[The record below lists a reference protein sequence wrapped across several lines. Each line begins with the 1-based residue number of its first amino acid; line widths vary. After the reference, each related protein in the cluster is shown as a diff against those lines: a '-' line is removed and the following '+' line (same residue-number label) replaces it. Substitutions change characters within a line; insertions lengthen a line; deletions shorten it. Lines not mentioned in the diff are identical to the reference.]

1 MRCLDTFREG
11 SDRRVRR
18 VSGPIT
24 CWNASVDLAPLGDGQ
39 GRIRGRT
46 SFSIRPR
53 RARYKRH
60 GPIRPPLG
68 YANRQAGHAG
78 PATQAAEQGL
88 RRVSLSLRP
97 VSKGLRPLAKI
108 EGVREERLCRFS
120 GAEPLELRGSRP
132 FPASWA
138 RPRALVV
145 HASPCCGSASMC
157 PSADVALE
165 LVLGSRRQT
174 AMRTIQE

>member
-1 MRCLDTFREG
+1 MYSAYLRANEHC
-11 SDRRVRR
+11 V
-18 VSGPIT
+18 
-24 CWNASVDLAPLGDGQ
+24 CWNASVDLAPLEYGQ

-46 SFSIRPR
+46 SFTIRPR
-53 RARYKRH
+53 RARYKQH
-60 GPIRPPLG
+60 GPIRPRSAMLIG
-68 YANRQAGHAG
+68 RQG
-78 PATQAAEQGL
+78 TQAPPHKRPSRGFEG
-88 RRVSLSLRP
+88 SLYLSTP
-97 VSKGLRPLAKI
+97 GGKGLRPSAKI

-138 RPRALVV
+138 RPSALVV

-165 LVLGSRRQT
+165 LALGSRR
-174 AMRTIQE
+174 